1 MPRTRFVS
9 AIALTAGL
17 FLAACASTP
26 ATGAASV
33 DRIVSTTSFGM
44 CVGYCSTRLEISEN
58 EAVLIRQARGGRG
71 NPNNLP
77 DQRIAAPITSAEWQ
91 EISALAAQ
99 TRLDAL
105 PETIG
110 CPDCADGGAESLA
123 IVRDGQGAP
132 RTITFDFNGDVA
144 GADPL
149 LQRIR
154 TIRARLSPAE

>member
-1 MPRTRFVS
+1 MPRTHIVS
-9 AIALTAGL
+9 AIAAGL
-17 FLAACASTP
+17 FLASCASTP
-26 ATGAASV
+26 TAPSAASV

-44 CVGYCSTRLEISEN
+44 CVGYCSTRLEITED

-91 EISALAAQ
+91 EISALAAA

-105 PETIG
+105 PDVIG

-132 RTITFDFNGDVA
+132 RTITFDFNGEVA

-149 LQRIR
+149 LDRIR